1 MDRRRFLL
9 AGAAVFLVP
18 GGASAGGSSPSGH
31 VPPASL
37 RVILPFGHDRIDLGP
52 EALALVDE
60 QARTLVRD
68 PALTVRL
75 EGHADDTSSPDYAVG
90 LGQRRADA
98 VKTRLQSL
106 GIAPSRITTMSY
118 GRERPAV
125 PGDSP
130 EARARNRRV
139 EMVIQ

>member
-1 MDRRRFLL
+1 MDRRKLLL
-9 AGAAVFLVP
+9 ACVALTLAPLGAA
-18 GGASAGGSSPSGH
+18 AAGVSPSSHGLT
-31 VPPASL
+31 VPL

-52 EALALVDE
+52 EALVAVEE

-68 PALTVRL
+68 PALAVRL
-75 EGHADDTSSPDYAVG
+75 EGHADDTSSPEYAIG

-98 VKTRLQSL
+98 VKTRLQAL
-106 GIAPSRITTMSY
+106 GIAPNRITTMSY

-130 EARARNRRV
+130 EARAQNRRV